1 MNNQC
6 IWGDCIERGRLGQF
20 ADLRRGVGGGGGRG
34 VGKKRQGLIPQCI
47 LCVKL
52 LFFLS
57 NLTKGMKYKGW

>member
-34 VGKKRQGLIPQCI
+34 VGKKKTGVDTPVHTMCEITVFSFKFNERHEI
-47 LCVKL
+47 
-52 LFFLS
+52 
-57 NLTKGMKYKGW
+57 